1 MWRFRFKCALVY
13 FITIF
18 EKNVLIMN
26 NKACRAIDIKPKD
39 IEKRPEITS
48 KTTPVE
54 YFEELIFARVNL
66 CPLPRI
72 ESLNTAI
79 RFDIAGDNAGSW
91 TIEVEGGLL
100 KRVVGNYT
108 GNGLPSNEAVLEPA
122 STFQMDSE
130 TFLSILKREI
140 TPQQAFFKKKV
151 QIQGDI
157 IIALKMNV
165 LVNYL

>member
-1 MWRFRFKCALVY
+1 
-13 FITIF
+13 
-18 EKNVLIMN
+18 MN
-26 NKACRAIDIKPKD
+26 NKACRAVDIKPKD

-48 KTTPVE
+48 ETTPVE

-72 ESLNTAI
+72 ENLNTVI
-79 RFDIAGDNAGSW
+79 RFDIAGGNAGSW

-100 KRVVGNYT
+100 KRVVGHYT
-108 GNGLPSNEAVLEPA
+108 GNDGLPLNEAVLEPV

-151 QIQGDI
+151 QIKGDI
-157 IIALKMNV
+157 MIALKMNV

>member
-1 MWRFRFKCALVY
+1 
-13 FITIF
+13 
-18 EKNVLIMN
+18 MN
-26 NKACRAIDIKPKD
+26 NKACRTIDIRQKD
-39 IEKRPEITS
+39 IAKRPEITS
-48 KTTPVE
+48 ETTPVE

-72 ESLNTAI
+72 ESLNTVI
-79 RFDIAGDNAGSW
+79 RFDIKGVDAGSW
-91 TIEVEGGLL
+91 SIEVEAGLL

-130 TFLSILKREI
+130 TFMSILKREI

-157 IIALKMNV
+157 MIALKMNV

>member
-1 MWRFRFKCALVY
+1 
-13 FITIF
+13 
-18 EKNVLIMN
+18 MN
-26 NKACRAIDIKPKD
+26 NKACQTIDIKPKD

-48 KTTPVE
+48 ETTPVE

-72 ESLNTAI
+72 ENLNTVI

-91 TIEVEGGLL
+91 AIEVESGLL
-100 KRVVGNYT
+100 KRVVRNYT
-108 GNGLPSNEAVLEPA
+108 GNGLPANGAVLEPA
-122 STFQMDSE
+122 STFRMDSE
-130 TFLSILKREI
+130 TFMSILKRKI

-157 IIALKMNV
+157 MIALKMNV